1 MDLLPTLMHV
11 CRIKLDKRS
20 PDHLPIDGVNVWGT
34 LLDQKRE
41 HPRKDLLY
49 WHGSDGF
56 EAIRFGDWKLF
67 PDRRRAKLKGTGPAL
82 FNLTKDIEEKNDLSS
97 QHPERVKQMQMLAQ
111 QRLASIRAKSIPLGR
126 AKAE

>member
-1 MDLLPTLMHV
+1 M
-11 CRIKLDKRS
+11 
-20 PDHLPIDGVNVWGT
+20 
-34 LLDQKRE
+34 RE

-111 QRLASIRAKSIPLGR
+111 QRLASIRAKSIPLGQ
-126 AKAE
+126 ANAE

>member
-34 LLDQKRE
+34 LLARNGNILAKTCFTGTARTAL
-41 HPRKDLLY
+41 RRFVSAT
-49 WHGSDGF
+49 GSCSPTPPQA
-56 EAIRFGDWKLF
+56 ERHRPSAVQ
-67 PDRRRAKLKGTGPAL
+67 PD
-82 FNLTKDIEEKNDLSS
+82 KDIEEKNDPSS

-111 QRLASIRAKSIPLGR
+111 QRLASIRAKSIPLGQ